1 MTVNTTVDNLQTG
14 VNTTVDNL
22 QTTINTTMDNL
33 QKLSSTTIT
42 QAESFVTENRD
53 LLKSAGLVAAA
64 VMIGGVGG
72 YWLAKGAFVAQGA
85 AAAKGGA
92 TAAPVFMTQGAA
104 TGAATLQN
112 TATLLNSSIAGGT
125 ALVDKIAALFQTI
138 SANAAPLTVGVVGG
152 GAAGVGATRYQVR
165 QVKDALAEQTAQ
177 TVAAEAER
185 SQLADAL
192 TAAKANL
199 AELQSKLAA
208 SPIVQP
214 AVQMAQDQLEAIKGI
229 GRVFAQKLNAAGIYT
244 FADLAAQT
252 PERLRE
258 IIGTARAGSMVQ
270 PADWIQ
276 QARQRLQ
283 PDAPA
288 TTAPLAA
295 TSTPAAT
302 TPSAIQLDRLEA
314 ISGITPAIAARLN
327 EVGILT
333 YADLA
338 GQSAARIQEALG
350 ADNQQPESAI
360 AAWLVA
366 ARKLVTQ

>member
-1 MTVNTTVDNLQTG
+1 MAVNATL
-14 VNTTVDNL
+14 
-22 QTTINTTMDNL
+22 DNL
-33 QKLSSTTIT
+33 QKLSSTVT
-42 QAESFVTENRD
+42 QLESFVAENRD
-53 LLKSAGLVAAA
+53 LLKSAGVVTAA
-64 VMIGGVGG
+64 VVVGGVGG
-72 YWLAKGAFVAQGA
+72 YLLAKGAFVAQGVA
-85 AAAKGGA
+85 AVKGGA
-92 TAAPVFMTQGAA
+92 T

-112 TATLLNSSIAGGT
+112 TATLLNSSIVGGT

-177 TVAAEAER
+177 TETIAAER
-185 SQLADAL
+185 NQLVDAL
-192 TAAKANL
+192 SAAKANL
-199 AELQSKLAA
+199 NELQAKLAA
-208 SPIVQP
+208 QP
-214 AVQMAQDQLEAIKGI
+214 AVQAVQDQLEAIKGI

-258 IIGTARAGSMVQ
+258 IIGTARASSMVQ

-283 PDAPA
+283 PNVPA
-288 TTAPLAA
+288 TT
-295 TSTPAAT
+295 TPATPA
-302 TPSAIQLDRLEA
+302 PSAIQLDRLEA
-314 ISGITPAIAARLN
+314 INGITPAIAARLN
-327 EVGILT
+327 QAGILT

-338 GQSAARIQEALG
+338 GQSVTRIQEALG
-350 ADNQQPESAI
+350 SDNQHPESAI

-366 ARKLVTQ
+366 ARVLATQ

>member
-1 MTVNTTVDNLQTG
+1 
-14 VNTTVDNL
+14 
-22 QTTINTTMDNL
+22 MDNL
-33 QKLSSTTIT
+33 QKLGSTTVT
-42 QAESFVTENRD
+42 QVESFVTENRD
-53 LLKSAGLVAAA
+53 LLKSAGLITAA
-64 VMIGGVGG
+64 VVVGGVGG

-85 AAAKGGA
+85 AVAKGGA
-92 TAAPVFMTQGAA
+92 TAAPVFMTQGA
-104 TGAATLQN
+104 TGASTLQN
-112 TATLLNSSIAGGT
+112 TATLLNSSIASGT

-165 QVKDALAEQTAQ
+165 QAQDALAAQTAQ
-177 TVAAEAER
+177 TTAVEAER

-192 TAAKANL
+192 SAAKANL
-199 AELQSKLAA
+199 SELQTKLAA
-208 SPIVQP
+208 QP
-214 AVQMAQDQLEAIKGI
+214 AVQTVQDQLEAIKGI

-244 FADLAAQT
+244 FADLATQT
-252 PERLRE
+252 PDRLRE

-276 QARQRLQ
+276 QARQRIQ

-288 TTAPLAA
+288 TTAVA
-295 TSTPAAT
+295 TPV
-302 TPSAIQLDRLEA
+302 PSAIQLDRLEA

-327 EVGILT
+327 QTGILT

-338 GQSAARIQEALG
+338 GQSATRIQETLG

-366 ARKLVTQ
+366 ARALATQ

>member
-1 MTVNTTVDNLQTG
+1 MTVNATVNNLQTTVNATVDNLQTS
-14 VNTTVDNL
+14 
-22 QTTINTTMDNL
+22 INATMDNL
-33 QKLSSTTIT
+33 QKLSNTTVT

-53 LLKSAGLVAAA
+53 LLKNAGVVAVA
-64 VMIGGVGG
+64 VIVGGVGG
-72 YWLAKGAFVAQGA
+72 YWLAKGAFVAQGV
-85 AAAKGGA
+85 AAAKGSA
-92 TAAPVFMTQGAA
+92 TAAPAFVTQGAV
-104 TGAATLQN
+104 TGVATLQN
-112 TATLLNSSIAGGT
+112 AATMFNSSLAGGT

-177 TVAAEAER
+177 TETVAAER
-185 SQLADAL
+185 NQLADAL

-199 AELQSKLAA
+199 NELQAKLAA
-208 SPIVQP
+208 QP
-214 AVQMAQDQLEAIKGI
+214 AVQTVQDQLEAIKGI

-252 PERLRE
+252 PDRLRE

-276 QARQRLQ
+276 QARQRLK

-288 TTAPLAA
+288 TT
-295 TSTPAAT
+295 TPATPA
-302 TPSAIQLDRLEA
+302 PSAIQLDRLED

-327 EVGILT
+327 GAGILT

-338 GQSAARIQEALG
+338 SQSAVRIQEALG
-350 ADNQQPESAI
+350 ADNQPPESAI

-366 ARKLVTQ
+366 ARALATQ

>member
-1 MTVNTTVDNLQTG
+1 MTVNTN
-14 VNTTVDNL
+14 VDNL
-22 QTTINTTMDNL
+22 QTTVNTTIDNLQATVNSTMDNL
-33 QKLSSTTIT
+33 QKLGSTTVT
-42 QAESFVTENRD
+42 QAESFITENRD
-53 LLKSAGLVAAA
+53 LLKSAGLITAA
-64 VMIGGVGG
+64 VVVGGVGG
-72 YWLAKGAFVAQGA
+72 YWLAKGAFVAHGVA
-85 AAAKGGA
+85 AVKGSA
-92 TAAPVFMTQGAA
+92 TAAPVFVTQGAA
-104 TGAATLQN
+104 TGASTLQN

-165 QVKDALAEQTAQ
+165 QAQDALAAQTAQ
-177 TVAAEAER
+177 TTAVEAER

-192 TAAKANL
+192 SAAKANL
-199 AELQSKLAA
+199 NELQAKLAA
-208 SPIVQP
+208 QPIVQP
-214 AVQMAQDQLEAIKGI
+214 AVQIVQDQLEAIKGI

-252 PERLRE
+252 PDRLRE

-276 QARQRLQ
+276 QARQRIQ
-283 PDAPA
+283 PEAPV
-288 TTAPLAA
+288 TA
-295 TSTPAAT
+295 TPAMPA
-302 TPSAIQLDRLEA
+302 SNAIQLDRLEA

-327 EVGILT
+327 SAGILT

-350 ADNQQPESAI
+350 ADNQQPESVI

-366 ARKLVTQ
+366 ARALATQ

>member
-1 MTVNTTVDNLQTG
+1 MTVNTTVDNLQTT

-22 QTTINTTMDNL
+22 Q
-33 QKLSSTTIT
+33 KLGSTTLT
-42 QAESFVTENRD
+42 QVEGFVAENRD
-53 LLKSAGLVAAA
+53 LLKSAGVVTAA
-64 VMIGGVGG
+64 VVVGGVGG
-72 YWLAKGAFVAQGA
+72 YLLAKGAFVAHGVA
-85 AAAKGGA
+85 AVKGGV
-92 TAAPVFMTQGAA
+92 T

-112 TATLLNSSIAGGT
+112 SATLLNSSIAGGT
-125 ALVDKIAALFQTI
+125 ALVDKISALLHTI

-165 QVKDALAEQTAQ
+165 QAQDALAAQTAQ
-177 TVAAEAER
+177 TAAVAAER

-192 TAAKANL
+192 AAAKANL
-199 AELQSKLAA
+199 VELQSKLVA
-208 SPIVQP
+208 QP
-214 AVQMAQDQLEAIKGI
+214 AVQTVQDQLEAIKGI
-229 GRVFAQKLNAAGIYT
+229 GRVFAQKLNTAGIYT

-270 PADWIQ
+270 PADWIE
-276 QARQRLQ
+276 QARQRL
-283 PDAPA
+283 PSDASVIA
-288 TTAPLAA
+288 ASAPLV
-295 TSTPAAT
+295 
-302 TPSAIQLDRLEA
+302 PSAIQLDRLEA

-327 EVGILT
+327 QVGILT

-338 GQSAARIQEALG
+338 GQSAARIQDALG

-366 ARKLVTQ
+366 ARTLATQ

>member
-1 MTVNTTVDNLQTG
+1 MTVNTTVDNLQTT
-14 VNTTVDNL
+14 VNTTMDNL
-22 QTTINTTMDNL
+22 QTTVNTTMDNL
-33 QKLSSTTIT
+33 QKLGSTTVT
-42 QAESFVTENRD
+42 QAESFITENRD
-53 LLKSAGLVAAA
+53 LLKSAGLIAAAA
-64 VMIGGVGG
+64 VVGGVGG
-72 YWLAKGAFVAQGA
+72 YWLAKGAFVAHGV

-92 TAAPVFMTQGAA
+92 TAAPAFMMPGAT

-125 ALVDKIAALFQTI
+125 ALVDKISALLHTI

-165 QVKDALAEQTAQ
+165 QAQDALAAQSAQTAA
-177 TVAAEAER
+177 VEAER
-185 SQLADAL
+185 SQLAEAL
-192 TAAKANL
+192 STAKANL
-199 AELQSKLAA
+199 SDLQAKLTA
-208 SPIVQP
+208 QP
-214 AVQMAQDQLEAIKGI
+214 AVQAVQDQLEAIKGI
-229 GRVFAQKLNAAGIYT
+229 GRVFAQKLNAAGIHT

-258 IIGTARAGSMVQ
+258 IIGTARASSMVH

-276 QARQRLQ
+276 EARQRLQ
-283 PDAPA
+283 PEAPVTAAPA
-288 TTAPLAA
+288 T
-295 TSTPAAT
+295 PA
-302 TPSAIQLDRLEA
+302 PSAIQLDRLEA

-327 EVGILT
+327 GAGILT

-366 ARKLVTQ
+366 ARALATQ

>member
-1 MTVNTTVDNLQTG
+1 MTVNTTVDNLQTT

-22 QTTINTTMDNL
+22 QTTVNTTMDNL
-33 QKLSSTTIT
+33 QKLGSATVT
-42 QAESFVTENRD
+42 QVESFVTENHD
-53 LLKSAGLVAAA
+53 LLKSAGLVTVA
-64 VMIGGVGG
+64 VVVGGVGG
-72 YWLAKGAFVAQGA
+72 YWLAKGAFVAHGV

-92 TAAPVFMTQGAA
+92 TAAPLLVTQGAT
-104 TGAATLQN
+104 TGMSTLQN
-112 TATLLNSSIAGGT
+112 TATLLNSSIVGGA
-125 ALVDKIAALFQTI
+125 ALVDKISALLHTI
-138 SANAAPLTVGVVGG
+138 SANAAPLTFGVVGG

-165 QVKDALAEQTAQ
+165 QAQDALAAQTAQ
-177 TVAAEAER
+177 TAAVEAER

-192 TAAKANL
+192 HTAKANL
-199 AELQSKLAA
+199 SELQAKLTA
-208 SPIVQP
+208 QP
-214 AVQMAQDQLEAIKGI
+214 AVQTVQDQLEAIKGI

-288 TTAPLAA
+288 TAPA
-295 TSTPAAT
+295 TPA
-302 TPSAIQLDRLEA
+302 PSAIQLDRLEA
-314 ISGITPAIAARLN
+314 ISGITPAIAACLN
-327 EVGILT
+327 GAGILT

-338 GQSAARIQEALG
+338 GQSAGRIQETLG
-350 ADNQQPESAI
+350 AELQQSESAI

-366 ARKLVTQ
+366 ARTLATQ

>member
-22 QTTINTTMDNL
+22 QTTINTTVDNL
-33 QKLSSTTIT
+33 QKLGSTTIT

-92 TAAPVFMTQGAA
+92 TAVPMFMPQGAA

-165 QVKDALAEQTAQ
+165 QAQDALAAQTA
-177 TVAAEAER
+177 AAEAER

-214 AVQMAQDQLEAIKGI
+214 AVQAAQDQLEAIKGI
-229 GRVFAQKLNAAGIYT
+229 GRVFAQKLNDAGIYT

-258 IIGTARAGSMVQ
+258 IIGTARASSMVH

-276 QARQRLQ
+276 QARQRVQ
-283 PDAPA
+283 PEAPA
-288 TTAPLAA
+288 TTPPA
-295 TSTPAAT
+295 TP

-327 EVGILT
+327 QAGILT

-338 GQSAARIQEALG
+338 SQSAARIQEALG

-366 ARKLVTQ
+366 ARTLATQ